1 MLESLFIAFGLVFVA
16 ELGDKS
22 QLMSL
27 AFATRYKPWIVLAGV
42 SIAAATMQLV
52 SVAVGG
58 AIGASLPADII
69 NVASAMAFV
78 AFGLWTLRNDDDD
91 DDDDVQIAKSNKN
104 ALVVITS
111 MFFLSEIGDKT
122 MLATVT
128 LATREGII
136 GTWIGSTLGMIGANA
151 LAIIVGNA
159 MGSRLPRTA
168 IRIGSAVLFFV
179 FALVLVID
187 AIR

>member
-78 AFGLWTLRNDDDD
+78 AFGLWTLRNDD

>member
-1 MLESLFIAFGLVFVA
+1 MIQAFFISFGVIFVA

-22 QLMSL
+22 QLLSL

-58 AIGASLPADII
+58 AIGASLPTDAI
-69 NVASAMAFV
+69 NIFSAV
-78 AFGLWTLRNDDDD
+78 AFAAFGVWTLRSEDDSDESD
-91 DDDDVQIAKSNKN
+91 IQMSQSQRS
-104 ALVVITS
+104 ALIVVTS

-128 LATREGII
+128 LATRQGIF
-136 GTWIGSTLGMIGANA
+136 GTWLGATLGMICANA
-151 LAIIVGNA
+151 LAIVVGRA
-159 MGSRLPRTA
+159 MGARLPRRS

-179 FALVLVID
+179 FAIVLLIEGV
-187 AIR
+187 R

>member
-58 AIGASLPADII
+58 AIGASLPTEIV
-69 NVASAMAFV
+69 NVASAV
-78 AFGLWTLRNDDDD
+78 AFIAFGAWTLRNDNE
-91 DDDDVQIAKSNKN
+91 DDDDVQIAKSNRN
-104 ALVVITS
+104 ALFVVTS

-151 LAIIVGNA
+151 LAIIVGRV
-159 MGSRLPRTA
+159 MGSRLPRAA
-168 IRIGSAVLFFV
+168 IRVGSAVLFFV
-179 FALVLVID
+179 FAVVLLID

>member
-91 DDDDVQIAKSNKN
+91 DDVQIAKSNKN

-179 FALVLVID
+179 FAVVLVID

>member
-27 AFATRYKPWIVLAGV
+27 AFATRYKPWIVLTGV
-42 SIAAATMQLV
+42 SIAAATMQLI
-52 SVAVGG
+52 SVVVGG
-58 AIGASLPADII
+58 AIGASLPTDII
-69 NVASAMAFV
+69 NVASAVAFV
-78 AFGLWTLRNDDDD
+78 AFGLWTLRNDDDGND
-91 DDDDVQIAKSNKN
+91 LQITKSNGN
-104 ALVVITS
+104 ALVVVTS

-136 GTWIGSTLGMIGANA
+136 GTWIGSTLGMVGANA
-151 LAIIVGNA
+151 LAIVVGRA
-159 MGSRLPRTA
+159 MGSRLPRSA

-179 FALVLVID
+179 FAAVLIID